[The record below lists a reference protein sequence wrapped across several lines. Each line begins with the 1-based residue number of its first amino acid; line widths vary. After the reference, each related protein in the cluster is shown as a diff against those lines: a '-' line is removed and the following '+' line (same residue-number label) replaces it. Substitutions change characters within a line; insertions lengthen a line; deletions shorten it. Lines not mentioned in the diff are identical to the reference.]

1 MHAKSCKTLPDTGLP
16 KAARNDAGKKTLTA
30 EKKANIGM
38 DFPIRPQRD
47 NRQPMPLLLLTDTT
61 APLFYKIIVSF
72 SVAIEFF

>member
-16 KAARNDAGKKTLTA
+16 KAARNGAGKKTLTA

-47 NRQPMPLLLLTDTT
+47 NRQPMPLLLSTDTT